1 MLTATSVYE
10 KIAPLREIHQPN
22 KENKNMTTFYSSA
35 NNPIPSAKDVG
46 LKGYKSIGKG
56 HFTNVFHKEGDDTVL
71 VTSRCY
77 VKECISQGWI
87 GDSELFPTFER
98 TDIGTVYDTKD
109 AAFTT
114 YKVKKYEKVSKIM
127 GLLND
132 EHKNLYRELR
142 KVDSFY
148 FGNYEGYSH
157 LNAEFDKL
165 SISEEHKEALRE
177 ALDGLAN
184 YGQDMMF
191 EISPRNIFIEDDK
204 LILSDVFFM
213 KSQLRWN

>member
-1 MLTATSVYE
+1 M
-10 KIAPLREIHQPN
+10 
-22 KENKNMTTFYSSA
+22 
-35 NNPIPSAKDVG
+35 
-46 LKGYKSIGKG
+46 
-56 HFTNVFHKEGDDTVL
+56 
-71 VTSRCY
+71 
-77 VKECISQGWI
+77 
-87 GDSELFPTFER
+87 
-98 TDIGTVYDTKD
+98 KD
-109 AAFTT
+109 ASFST
-114 YKVKKYEKVSKIM
+114 YKAKKYNKVSKIM

-142 KVDSFY
+142 KVNSNY
-148 FGNYEGYSH
+148 FGNYKGYSH

-191 EISPRNIFIEDDK
+191 EISPRNIFIEDGQ